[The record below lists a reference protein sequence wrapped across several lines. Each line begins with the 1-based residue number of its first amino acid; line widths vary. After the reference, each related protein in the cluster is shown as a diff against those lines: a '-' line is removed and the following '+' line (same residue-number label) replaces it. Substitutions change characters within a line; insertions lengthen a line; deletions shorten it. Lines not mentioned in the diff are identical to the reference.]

1 MNSISFSAGTM
12 SKSGEILR
20 LGHGNYSFLCI
31 HCGFNF
37 HDINEILVHIDYHF
51 DMLDSKVI
59 DPEGTSHFQNCSNL
73 SEDVMG
79 YPSQT
84 MPSVEGILNP
94 NNIRTEFKIEDSRD
108 TKSYLDELP
117 LDVKI
122 EHTKTTPLSPRIRCN
137 KTRTITK
144 RKAEVESKTLDATR
158 VNSCA
163 MSFENSVDCQSEVA
177 HQTLNKVFQCYICGN
192 FCKNFALLKRHLR
205 AGLHSKTTCYQCE
218 SLPTIRNE
226 HDPRP
231 HKCFLCRSWFENHL
245 LFRKHFK
252 DVHKEDVDKFFRKR
266 SNCNEY
272 TCYVCKKD
280 FLHKYY
286 LRNHLI
292 VHNEIKAFVC
302 DVCGKTYR
310 TKAILKRHLNVH
322 EGKTYTCEDCGKTFP
337 YYARLRIHRY
347 SHRTELNYKCTVC
360 SKAFKVQKYLA
371 RHMKMHQDEKAYAC
385 KYCSKR

>member
-1 MNSISFSAGTM
+1 MNSFRFRAATM

-20 LGHGNYSFLCI
+20 IGHGHYSFLCI
-31 HCGFNF
+31 HCGFDF

-51 DMLDSKVI
+51 DILDSKMTNS
-59 DPEGTSHFQNCSNL
+59 DDGNHFQDSANIREN
-73 SEDVMG
+73 VMG
-79 YPSQT
+79 YSSQA
-84 MPSVEGILNP
+84 MSIDGVNP
-94 NNIRTEFKIEDSRD
+94 NSIRTEFKIEESRD
-108 TKSYLDELP
+108 TKSFVDELP

-122 EHTKTTPLSPRIRCN
+122 LEDSTPVSPRIRRN
-137 KTRTITK
+137 KTRTKTK
-144 RKAEVESKTLDATR
+144 RKAEVETPDFTTDN
-158 VNSCA
+158 NSCPTCE
-163 MSFENSVDCQSEVA
+163 MSFENSVDCQSHVKVA
-177 HQTLNKVFQCYICGN
+177 HQKVFQCYICGN
-192 FCKNFALLKRHLR
+192 FFKNFALLRRHLG
-205 AGLHSKTTCYQCE
+205 AGLHSKSNCYQCE
-218 SLPTIRNE
+218 SKPAIRNE

-231 HKCFLCRSWFENHL
+231 HKCFLCRIWFENHL

-252 DVHKEDVDKFFRKR
+252 DVHKENVDKFFRKR

-272 TCYVCKKD
+272 TCYICKKD
-280 FLHKYY
+280 FQHKYY
-286 LRNHLI
+286 LKNHLI

-322 EGKTYTCEDCGKTFP
+322 EGKTYTCDECGKTFP

-385 KYCSKR
+385 RYCSKR